1 MITIFKKAWF
11 IQSSQERIEASMLF
25 SIMLIG
31 MFLECLGIGI
41 ILPLLSL
48 VLDESIITKYP
59 LIANFVSF
67 IGSPSYSNLIFIL
80 FGSLLVMFLIKNLFL
95 LYLSWRQ
102 STFAYSVI
110 ANLST
115 RLLETYLK
123 QPYSFHLTRN
133 SGNLIRNTLSEVGLY
148 GFNFLIPGLNLVA
161 EGLVFIG
168 LTIMLFII
176 EPIGVLIVLI
186 VVATLWF
193 LFQKPMSKFL
203 LKHGT
208 LRQKYDGLRVTH
220 VQESLGSV
228 KDLKVLGR
236 EDEFLSAFEPLN
248 KKWSKSGRFQQI
260 CQRIP
265 AFALEVLAVL
275 GLCIVVFSM
284 ILSGKEMS
292 AIVPA
297 LGLFGAV
304 AFRLL
309 PSSSRILS
317 SLQAMNFG
325 IPVIEVLSNE
335 LKLNKQAKQD
345 HGLAKDNDLVLK
357 REIELRGVSFN
368 YESQKK
374 TALSDINMCVSLG
387 QAVGLIGPSGSGK
400 STAVDVILGLF
411 LPQQGTVEVDG
422 MPILSNI
429 RGWQNQIGYVPQT
442 IFLID
447 KSIRRNIALGVPP
460 HEIDE
465 DALQQAIKSAQL
477 GDFVKE
483 LPEGLDSLVGE
494 RGVRL
499 SGGQRQRIGIARALY
514 HNPSVLVLDEA
525 TSALDTETESDI
537 MKDVNAL
544 KGEKTIIIVAHRLS
558 TLVNCDKL
566 YRFEKG
572 KIVQE
577 GYVDE
582 ILPLVN

>member
-1 MITIFKKAWF
+1 
-11 IQSSQERIEASMLF
+11 MLF
-25 SIMLIG
+25 FLMLIG

-48 VLDESIITKYP
+48 VLDESIITKYTFVADFIS
-59 LIANFVSF
+59 LI
-67 IGSPSYSNLIFIL
+67 GDPSYPNLIFIL
-80 FGSLLVMFLIKNLFL
+80 FGGLLVMFLIKNLFL

-115 RLLETYLK
+115 RLLDTYLK

-265 AFALEVLAVL
+265 AFALEVLAVF

-335 LKLNKQAKQD
+335 LKLNKQANRD

-411 LPQQGTVEVDG
+411 LPQQGNVEVDG

-447 KSIRRNIALGVPP
+447 KSIRRNIALGVSPN
-460 HEIDE
+460 EIDE

-566 YRFEKG
+566 YRFDKG
-572 KIVQE
+572 EIVKAGTPQSMIPSE
-577 GYVDE
+577 SHS
-582 ILPLVN
+582 

>member
-1 MITIFKKAWF
+1 
-11 IQSSQERIEASMLF
+11 MLF
-25 SIMLIG
+25 FLMLIG

-48 VLDESIITKYP
+48 VLDESIITKYKFVADFIS
-59 LIANFVSF
+59 LI
-67 IGSPSYSNLIFIL
+67 GDPSYTNLIFIL
-80 FGSLLVMFLIKNLFL
+80 FGGLLVMFLIKNLFL

-115 RLLETYLK
+115 RLLDTYLK

-265 AFALEVLAVL
+265 AFALEVLAVF
-275 GLCIVVFSM
+275 GLCILVFSM

-317 SLQAMNFG
+317 SLQAINFG
-325 IPVIEVLSNE
+325 IPVIEVISNE
-335 LKLNKQAKQD
+335 LALKNQSSHD
-345 HGLAKDNDLVLK
+345 RGLANDDNLVLSH
-357 REIELRGVSFN
+357 EIVLRGVSFN
-368 YESQKK
+368 YENQKK
-374 TALSDINMCVSLG
+374 TALSDINMRVSAG
-387 QAVGLIGPSGSGK
+387 QSVGLIGPSGSGK
-400 STAVDVILGLF
+400 STTVDVILGLF
-411 LPQQGTVEVDG
+411 LPQKGTVEVDG
-422 MPILSNI
+422 ISIHSNI
-429 RGWQNQIGYVPQT
+429 RGWQNQIGYVPQS

-460 HEIDE
+460 DEIDE
-465 DALQQAIKSAQL
+465 GALEQAIKSAQL
-477 GDFVKE
+477 GDFVQE
-483 LPEGLDSLVGE
+483 LPEGLDTIVGE
-494 RGVRL
+494 KGVRL

-525 TSALDTETESDI
+525 TSALDTETESEI

-544 KGEKTIIIVAHRLS
+544 KGDKTILIVAHRLS

-566 YRFEKG
+566 YRFDKG
-572 KIVQE
+572 EIVKAGTPQSMIPSE
-577 GYVDE
+577 SHS
-582 ILPLVN
+582 